1 MHLTTWGVY
10 ATISLFLVLS
20 VAWVV
25 FCLLRLDKLVC
36 AFCLNGVYK
45 IAYVASFSFLVG
57 LPLVAGT
64 GAFSL
69 IKVPL
74 VAGTCAFSLIKVPLV
89 VRGAFY
95 LIGVPFFVV
104 CPL

>member
-1 MHLTTWGVY
+1 M
-10 ATISLFLVLS
+10 VLS

-45 IAYVASFSFLVG
+45 IAYVVNFSFLVG

-74 VAGTCAFSLIKVPLV
+74 V

-95 LIGVPFFVV
+95 LIGVPFFAV
-104 CPL
+104 CPP